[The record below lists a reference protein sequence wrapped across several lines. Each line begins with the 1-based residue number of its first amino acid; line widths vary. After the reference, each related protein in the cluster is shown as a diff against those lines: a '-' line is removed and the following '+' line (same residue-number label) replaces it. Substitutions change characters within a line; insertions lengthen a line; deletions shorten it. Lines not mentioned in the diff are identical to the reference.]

1 MRIGLLNPATIPVLI
16 LALCVAGA
24 RGQATGPA
32 TNPSARN
39 WSQTVQAAAEA
50 LTNSDAAALEALLLP
65 SGVIREFAQDQPRTP
80 ERAVLAMSRSV
91 LLGIHAYPATP
102 SSLASDLANDVRSA
116 GEVVPEQ
123 SRQHMIPPDETTAR
137 RADATAAQWIDSV
150 LRKADGESLP
160 TGVILFWPGDRR
172 SRVEGPGRRAV
183 FVLIQGER
191 QGDVFF
197 IKQLVFGDPL
207 ETPR

>member
-1 MRIGLLNPATIPVLI
+1 MRLGLLNPATIPVLV
-16 LALCVAGA
+16 LAVCVAGVSA
-24 RGQATGPA
+24 QATGPA
-32 TNPSARN
+32 TNPSART
-39 WSQTVQAAAEA
+39 WSQTVQAAADA
-50 LTNSDAAALEALLLP
+50 LMNSDASALEGLLSP

-80 ERAVLAMSRSV
+80 ERAILAMSESV
-91 LLGIHAYPATP
+91 RLGVHAYPATP
-102 SSLASDLANDVRSA
+102 SSLASDLANDLRSA
-116 GEVVPEQ
+116 GEVIPEQ
-123 SRQHMIPPDETTAR
+123 SRQHMIPPDEATAR
-137 RADATAAQWIDSV
+137 RADATAAQWINSV
-150 LRKADGESLP
+150 LRKADGESHP